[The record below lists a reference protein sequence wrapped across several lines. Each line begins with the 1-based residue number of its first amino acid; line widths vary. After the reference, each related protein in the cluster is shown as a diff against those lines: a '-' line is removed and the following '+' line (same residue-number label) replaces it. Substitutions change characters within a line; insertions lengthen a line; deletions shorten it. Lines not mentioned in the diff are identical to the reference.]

1 MTTTPRVFYGWYLV
15 GIALVSGAF
24 QTGVGIWGVS
34 VFVSPME
41 EELGWS
47 RAAFF
52 LALTIR
58 TGMTGILSPI
68 VGPWRDTPNGPRMLM
83 LVGSIIL
90 GCSLIALR
98 WVDNIWEFY
107 LFFGA
112 LGAVGS
118 LGAGGIVTQ
127 TILPKWFIRRR
138 GRALGIASMGGAMGP
153 LFFPISIF
161 GLISLVGWRD
171 AWFVLGVFSLVLLVP
186 LSFMLRTNPEDIG
199 LLPDGDRDHAPGA
212 PSEGGRPRPSRVSEV
227 SLTGRQALRSPAFWF
242 IILAFALGGLG
253 QQGFQ
258 SNWIPYLEGKGFA
271 ASTAAIAI
279 TVYGIFSV
287 SARML
292 WGLLADRFQVRYL
305 IVIQSLLTASSVL
318 LLLYVIGPVMLF
330 TFVVC
335 FGLTMGGSFLLRP
348 LIVANYFGRMHIGA
362 ITRYMRPFQATT
374 TAIGPVVVALAYD
387 AQGSYFWSF
396 VAVMIGYASTAAV
409 IMLAKPPREQLQR
422 ETAPPQPQGGVLQ

>member
-1 MTTTPRVFYGWYLV
+1 M
-15 GIALVSGAF
+15 
-24 QTGVGIWGVS
+24 
-34 VFVSPME
+34 
-41 EELGWS
+41 
-47 RAAFF
+47 
-52 LALTIR
+52 
-58 TGMTGILSPI
+58 
-68 VGPWRDTPNGPRMLM
+68 
-83 LVGSIIL
+83 
-90 GCSLIALR
+90 
-98 WVDNIWEFY
+98 
-107 LFFGA
+107 
-112 LGAVGS
+112 
-118 LGAGGIVTQ
+118 
-127 TILPKWFIRRR
+127 
-138 GRALGIASMGGAMGP
+138 
-153 LFFPISIF
+153 
-161 GLISLVGWRD
+161 
-171 AWFVLGVFSLVLLVP
+171 LLVP
-186 LSFMLRTNPEDIG
+186 LSFMLRTNPEDVG

-253 QQGFQ
+253 LQGFQ

-271 ASTAAIAI
+271 AGTAAVAI

-362 ITRYMRPFQATT
+362 ITGYMRPFQATT
-374 TAIGPVVVALAYD
+374 DGHWPRRGGPCLRCPGFLFLELRGRHDRLRLHCGCDHAGQATPRAVAARD
-387 AQGSYFWSF
+387 RAP
-396 VAVMIGYASTAAV
+396 AAS
-409 IMLAKPPREQLQR
+409 
-422 ETAPPQPQGGVLQ
+422 